1 VDGEFSANSVAA
13 FQQDFARLE
22 ERLGKSIVGQR
33 PVIRQLLTAVVAG
46 GHVLLEGLP
55 GLGKTQLA
63 KSLASGLGHGM
74 ARVQCTPDLM
84 PGDITGSEVLVA
96 SEGAAPDQG
105 LQELRF
111 RPGPIFTS
119 LLLVDEINRATSRTQ
134 SALLEA
140 MQEHQVTHG
149 GQQHRLPSPFWLI
162 ATQNPIELEG
172 TYPLP
177 EAQLDR
183 FFFKCDVSYPDDEA
197 LLEIAGLSLDREPAE
212 HFPRVLEEGRIEE
225 MMKHTHEVVIAEAMK
240 KRAVDLV
247 VATVP
252 THPRASAAARRH
264 VRYGASPRALQTL
277 LRAARVGAL
286 ADGRAHVSEADF
298 SAMALPALR
307 HRILLNIESEVE
319 GVSAD
324 QVLEEIL
331 RDWAGSS

>member
-1 VDGEFSANSVAA
+1 
-13 FQQDFARLE
+13 
-22 ERLGKSIVGQR
+22 
-33 PVIRQLLTAVVAG
+33 
-46 GHVLLEGLP
+46 
-55 GLGKTQLA
+55 
-63 KSLASGLGHGM
+63 M
-74 ARVQCTPDLM
+74 ATPFFVM
-84 PGDITGSEVLVA
+84 
-96 SEGAAPDQG
+96 
-105 LQELRF
+105 
-111 RPGPIFTS
+111 
-119 LLLVDEINRATSRTQ
+119 
-134 SALLEA
+134 
-140 MQEHQVTHG
+140 
-149 GQQHRLPSPFWLI
+149 
-162 ATQNPIELEG
+162 ATQNPNEQDG